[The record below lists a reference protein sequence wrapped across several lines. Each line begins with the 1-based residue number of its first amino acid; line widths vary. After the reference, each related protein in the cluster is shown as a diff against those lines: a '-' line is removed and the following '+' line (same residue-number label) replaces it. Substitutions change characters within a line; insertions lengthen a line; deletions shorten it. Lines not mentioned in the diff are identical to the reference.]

1 MAKRRGLG
9 RGLDALLTTPNP
21 EAAATLS
28 PAVDGELREI
38 PVDLIERGR
47 FQPRTHFDQS
57 ALEALAESVRSQG
70 VVQPI
75 VVRPI
80 AGGERFELIAG
91 ERRWRASQIAGLTKL
106 PAVVREITDEAAL
119 PIALIENI
127 QREDL
132 NPMEEARAIR
142 RLIDE
147 FAMTHQDAAN
157 AVGRSR
163 TAVSNTLRLLE
174 LGPEVAA
181 MLEDGSLEMGHARAL
196 LALDPAMQRTAA
208 LEVVGKGLTARA
220 TEALV
225 RRLKVPLDTAKPSK
239 RNDPDV
245 QRLQDQLAGHLG
257 AKVGIAHKA
266 GGKGRITIDYASL
279 DELEGILERIGP
291 AKADYDR

>member
-9 RGLDALLTTPNP
+9 RGLDALLTTPSP
-21 EAAATLS
+21 GAAATPS
-28 PAVDGELREI
+28 SIADGELREI
-38 PVDLIERGR
+38 PIDLIERGR
-47 FQPRTHFDQS
+47 FQPRTHFDQT
-57 ALEALAESVRSQG
+57 ALEALAESIRSQG

-75 VVRPI
+75 VVRPT
-80 AGGERFELIAG
+80 GSGESFELIAG

-106 PAVVREITDEAAL
+106 PAVVREIADEVAL

-132 NPMEEARAIR
+132 NPMEEARALR

-147 FAMTHQDAAN
+147 FSMTHQDAAS

-196 LALDPAMQRTAA
+196 LALDPVMQRTAA

-225 RRLKVPLDTAKPSK
+225 RRLKTPPNASQSSK

-257 AKVGIAHKA
+257 AKVGIAHKS

-291 AKADYDR
+291 AKAAYD

>member
-9 RGLDALLTTPNP
+9 RGLDALLTTPSP
-21 EAAATLS
+21 GAAATPS
-28 PAVDGELREI
+28 STADGELREI
-38 PVDLIERGR
+38 PIDLIERGR
-47 FQPRTHFDQS
+47 FQPRTHFDQT
-57 ALEALAESVRSQG
+57 ALEALAESIRSQG

-75 VVRPI
+75 VVRPT
-80 AGGERFELIAG
+80 GSGESFELIAG

-106 PAVVREITDEAAL
+106 PAVVREIADEVAL

-132 NPMEEARAIR
+132 NPMEEARALR

-147 FAMTHQDAAN
+147 FSMTHQDAAS

-196 LALDPAMQRTAA
+196 LALGQLDAAQGAGDRCCRQPAAGERGGSGPQCDPQGDHR
-208 LEVVGKGLTARA
+208 
-220 TEALV
+220 
-225 RRLKVPLDTAKPSK
+225 
-239 RNDPDV
+239 
-245 QRLQDQLAGHLG
+245 QRLVEWPGGLGTFLQRSGSGRGFRSLLAG
-257 AKVGIAHKA
+257 
-266 GGKGRITIDYASL
+266 
-279 DELEGILERIGP
+279 
-291 AKADYDR
+291 

>member
-1 MAKRRGLG
+1 M
-9 RGLDALLTTPNP
+9 
-21 EAAATLS
+21 
-28 PAVDGELREI
+28 DGELREI

-225 RRLKVPLDTAKPSK
+225 RRLKGAA
-239 RNDPDV
+239 RYGEAFANDPDV